1 MSTSTNES
9 TVPAR
14 PDRTAKR
21 RVLLSSLAGT
31 TIEWYEFFIY
41 GLASALV
48 LNKVF
53 FPSFD
58 SVVGTLLSLSTFA
71 VAFVARPVGAAIFG
85 HFGDRLGRKNALV
98 ITLTMMG
105 GATFL
110 IGLLPTYATIG
121 ALAPIL
127 LVLLRLVQGLSLGG
141 EYSGAVLMCVEH
153 AGPRRRGLFGAIVN
167 SGSALGL
174 ILSNLVFIAASAIAG
189 PDFLTWG
196 WRLPFLASAVL
207 VVLGLVVRLKVEE
220 SPEFMQMRSDT
231 DSRRAPIVETFRKH
245 LRPVLLT
252 ALAYIAA
259 GVTFYMAA
267 VFSLSYGG
275 VHLQVGNN
283 TILTLVLLAYL
294 FNSVAMPFFGWLSD
308 RWDRRKIFLISAA
321 LLLPTP
327 FIWFALL
334 ETRNYG
340 LMLIGFIVLFIPFSA
355 NYGVL
360 PTYFSDSFPAHIRYT
375 GMAIGYTLGTILSA
389 AAAPLIATAL
399 LAATGGW
406 TAIAAY
412 MGLSAIISLIA
423 AFFLHEQRTTAQAP
437 RSEPTATPT
446 LGGEA
451 VPA

>member
-85 HFGDRLGRKNALV
+85 HFGVRLGRKNALV

-174 ILSNLVFIAASAIAG
+174 ILSNLVFITASAIAG
-189 PDFLTWG
+189 PSFLTWG

-220 SPEFMQMRSDT
+220 SPEF
-231 DSRRAPIVETFRKH
+231 V
-245 LRPVLLT
+245 
-252 ALAYIAA
+252 
-259 GVTFYMAA
+259 
-267 VFSLSYGG
+267 GG
-275 VHLQVGNN
+275 VGTGQATVGGDEAAAC
-283 TILTLVLLAYL
+283 TTPGPPRSHQRIRTRSMKPQISPIGRVLE
-294 FNSVAMPFFGWLSD
+294 PP
-308 RWDRRKIFLISAA
+308 AA
-321 LLLPTP
+321 LTGPAGPGCRRPDFPLP
-327 FIWFALL
+327 
-334 ETRNYG
+334 
-340 LMLIGFIVLFIPFSA
+340 IPR
-355 NYGVL
+355 
-360 PTYFSDSFPAHIRYT
+360 T
-375 GMAIGYTLGTILSA
+375 
-389 AAAPLIATAL
+389 
-399 LAATGGW
+399 AATKV
-406 TAIAAY
+406 
-412 MGLSAIISLIA
+412 
-423 AFFLHEQRTTAQAP
+423 
-437 RSEPTATPT
+437 ATWP
-446 LGGEA
+446 
-451 VPA
+451 